1 MYGHEGRNK
10 HAVTR
15 ANIMID
21 ETNQVRKMDSLNG
34 SNAYCNTVKHLGH

>member
-1 MYGHEGRNK
+1 MYGNGGRDK

-21 ETNQVRKMDSLNG
+21 ETNQVHKMDSLDG
-34 SNAYCNTVKHLGH
+34 ANAYCNTVKHLGH